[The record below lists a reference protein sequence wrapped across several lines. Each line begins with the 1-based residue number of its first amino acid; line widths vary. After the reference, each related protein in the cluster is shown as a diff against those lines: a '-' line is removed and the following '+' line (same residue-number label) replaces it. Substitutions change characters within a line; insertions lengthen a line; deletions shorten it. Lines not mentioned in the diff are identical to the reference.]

1 MPPQTT
7 QEPPKP
13 RRRLWII
20 ISIIVLIIGVSV
32 LLFTLVNGKS
42 DQPDPSPDTSSS
54 SQSESKQS
62 DEALARS
69 LKPCELLTDSE
80 RAQFNLGAGE
90 LDDRNIR
97 GCDWDWVDN
106 LYASLAI
113 YPLYGPD
120 RVPGWGGTSEPITI
134 GSHQAYLSA
143 APQESIAYGACG
155 IDIAIGPTK
164 SATVKVTANG
174 KFSETPD
181 VQKYCTIVRQIAEYV
196 EAKLP

>member
-1 MPPQTT
+1 MPPQSI
-7 QEPPKP
+7 QEPPKN

-20 ISIIVLIIGVSV
+20 ISIIVPIIGISV
-32 LLFTLVNGKS
+32 LLFTLVNSKNG
-42 DQPDPSPDTSSS
+42 QPNTPPNTSSS
-54 SQSESKQS
+54 RQNESKQS

-106 LYASLAI
+106 LYANVSI

-120 RVPGWGGTSEPITI
+120 RVPGWGGTPEPITI

-155 IDIAIGPTK
+155 IDIAIGPTR
-164 SATVKVTANG
+164 SATVKITANG

-181 VQKYCTIVRQIAEYV
+181 VQKYCTIVRQIAGYIET
-196 EAKLP
+196 KLP